1 MKGKRHSP
9 FVVLSVL
16 LFLGA
21 VLLSAQGPA
30 KTQPKVIVVLVDGA
44 ADWLVDAYLEEGV
57 LPPDG
62 AFARMAREG
71 ARAEFMT
78 PPESSLTAPAS
89 HTMVTGTWPD
99 RHAITGNTLH
109 LRGEPITRSLRGF
122 DVRIEAETLW
132 EAARRQGK
140 KVITVAAVADGST
153 PERSGDQTLA
163 YGRRLGS
170 SLVINLKPRD
180 DDRWSVGEEKLEH
193 WRELYP
199 AGDGSHLP
207 VFENESGQKLELKLL
222 AADTEFDGREAF
234 DTVFLDFDHDLG
246 DGYLARM
253 GAGDWTPVLLQA
265 RSPRIGSWFKLLE
278 LEPDLSRARIYIG
291 APQQNRGT
299 PAEYVAAIDAE
310 VGFWPG
316 EPDDGALNR
325 GDIDERT
332 WLEQG
337 ERLTDFLRDAA
348 LFSMKRYEFDL
359 LLAYNPTPD
368 EVEHRFM
375 LFDPRQPGY
384 EDEGGEKRRRYL
396 GYIQDSYRQA
406 DEHLKRLWEGA
417 PEATLMVASDHGM
430 IPEHTRVAVN
440 ALLARAGFRVTP
452 DETTEV
458 RAYTSGA
465 TAHIYVNLEGREPEG
480 VVKRKELKRVL
491 RRIVEACRAL
501 RDPATGEPVF
511 DRVLT
516 REEQR
521 VLRMEHPRTSGD
533 VWVNGRPGYSVSSR
547 MEGEVFEPA
556 TSVRGNHGHGGLRR
570 EMKAIFFVAGPGIA
584 PAWLPPVAS
593 ADVAA
598 TASALLGIQPP
609 KQNEGRAV
617 VRKKEPSAVE

>member
-1 MKGKRHSP
+1 M
-9 FVVLSVL
+9 
-16 LFLGA
+16 
-21 VLLSAQGPA
+21 
-30 KTQPKVIVVLVDGA
+30 VDGA

-57 LPPDG
+57 LPADG
-62 AFARMAREG
+62 AFTRMAREG

-78 PPESSLTAPAS
+78 PPESSLTAPSS

-109 LRGEPITRSLRGF
+109 LRGEPISRSLRGF

-140 KVITVAAVADGST
+140 RVITVAAVADGSA

-170 SLVINLKPRD
+170 SLVVKLNARD
-180 DDRWSVGEEKLEH
+180 DDRWSTGSERLEH
-193 WRELYP
+193 SRELYP
-199 AGDGSHLP
+199 TAEGSHLP
-207 VFENESGQKLELKLL
+207 VFENESGERLELKLL
-222 AADTEFDGREAF
+222 AADTEFDGREAY

-246 DGYLARM
+246 DGYLARLR
-253 GAGDWTPVLLQA
+253 AGEWTPVLLQA

-278 LEPDLSRARIYIG
+278 LAEDLSQARLYVG
-291 APQQNRGT
+291 APHQNRGAPT
-299 PAEYVAAIDAE
+299 DYVAAIDTE

-316 EPDDGALNR
+316 EPDNAALDR

-396 GYIQDSYRQA
+396 GYIKDSYRQA
-406 DEHLKRLWEGA
+406 DEHLKRLWAGA
-417 PEATLMVASDHGM
+417 PDAYFVVASDHGM

-440 ALLARAGFRVTP
+440 ALLAKAGFRVTA

-465 TAHIYVNLEGREPEG
+465 TAHIYVNLEGREPQG
-480 VVKRKELKRVL
+480 VVKRKELKRVV
-491 RRIVEACRAL
+491 RRIVEVCKDL
-501 RDPATGEPVF
+501 RDPTTGEPVF
-511 DRVLT
+511 DRVLA

-533 VWVNGRPGYSVSSR
+533 VWVNTRPGYSVSSR
-547 MEGEVFEPA
+547 MDGEVFEPA

-570 EMKAIFFVAGPGIA
+570 EMKAIFFAAGPGIG
-584 PAWLPPVAS
+584 PVWLPPMTS
-593 ADVAA
+593 MDVAA
-598 TASALLGIQPP
+598 TVSALLGIQPP
-609 KQNEGRAV
+609 KQSEGRAV
-617 VRKKEPSAVE
+617 VSVKR